1 MDDSIIYTYLSG
13 KATEEEKARLRD
25 WLNQSPKNR
34 TYFFDLKAIRNAQRV
49 TNKINAE
56 GIEDSLARMNKRID
70 SIPHSSK
77 RAILNIRLR
86 RASIA
91 ALLFICVSL
100 FCLYI
105 THPRDVANP
114 GNNLVTYTNEATG
127 HSVKMI
133 HLSDGTVVWLGSR
146 TVLTAPSVFTGGKRV
161 VCLSGEAFFDVTK
174 DPSHPFVI
182 QTNLHE
188 VQVLG
193 TSFGIN
199 TDEEAGICKTILM
212 SGSVRIQDPS
222 GNNLAVLT
230 PGQQALYSQ
239 KTGNLEIEEV
249 DVNALTSWRFGLIS
263 LSNVAVKEIL
273 RCLEE
278 TYQVKIQMNTA
289 SLENRRYN
297 FSFKHSKGVEAAL
310 KQLFYIT
317 GISASI
323 QPQR

>member
-1 MDDSIIYTYLSG
+1 
-13 KATEEEKARLRD
+13 
-25 WLNQSPKNR
+25 
-34 TYFFDLKAIRNAQRV
+34 
-49 TNKINAE
+49 
-56 GIEDSLARMNKRID
+56 MNKRID
-70 SIPHSSK
+70 SIPYTSK
-77 RAILNIRLR
+77 RAIINIWLKYV
-86 RASIA
+86 SIA

-100 FCLYI
+100 SYLYI
-105 THPRDVANP
+105 TNPKDVTNP
-114 GNNLVTYTNEATG
+114 SNDLVTYTNEATD

-133 HLSDGTVVWLGSR
+133 HLSDGTVVWLGRR
-146 TVLTAPSVFTGGKRV
+146 TVLTAPSAFTGGKRV
-161 VCLSGEAFFDVTK
+161 VCLNGEAFFNVTK

-193 TSFGIN
+193 TSFEIN

-212 SGSVRIQDPS
+212 TGSVQIQDKS

-239 KTGNLEIEEV
+239 KTGNIEIEEV

-263 LSNVAVKEIL
+263 LSNVTVNEIL

-278 TYQVKIQMNTA
+278 TYQIRIQMNTA

-297 FSFKHSKGVEAAL
+297 FSFKHSKGAEAAL

-317 GISASI
+317 GMSASI
-323 QPQR
+323 QPQ